1 MYISKRKIKASK
13 EVSKRRLVEADEVI
27 DEEIVDVPAEE
38 DAAVEIEPEATDLLF
53 EVEDVADLVAEVT
66 GEPVEVSV
74 DDETGAA
81 KFTVG
86 DEEITVEPDG
96 DEEILESVRR
106 PLRNKKTVSASR
118 KVVRR
123 VPTSKK

>member
-13 EVSKRRLVEADEVI
+13 EVSKRRLVKADEVI